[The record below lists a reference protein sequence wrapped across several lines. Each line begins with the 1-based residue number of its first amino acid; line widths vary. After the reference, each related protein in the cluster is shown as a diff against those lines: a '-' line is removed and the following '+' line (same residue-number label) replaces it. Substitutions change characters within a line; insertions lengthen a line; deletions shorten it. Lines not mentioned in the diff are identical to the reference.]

1 MFHNICDFIK
11 DEMKEIDHKIGNGA
25 RPSNQELEY
34 ADLLAHMKKSLL
46 TVDAMEH
53 PEEYGW
59 NDDGMSHTYA
69 RSYGR
74 TGRYNNRSSR
84 YGRMYRDND
93 AMMEDL
99 QELIDKAPDEKTR
112 RKLEHIM
119 SDMSEM

>member
-11 DEMKEIDHKIGNGA
+11 EEMKEIDHKIGGGA

-59 NDDGMSHTYA
+59 NDDGMSNTYA
-69 RSYGR
+69 RSYR
-74 TGRYNNRSSR
+74 TGRYNSRGRYNRS
-84 YGRMYRDND
+84 YRDND
-93 AMMEDL
+93 SMMEDL
-99 QELIDKAPDEKTR
+99 RDLIDKAPDEKTR